1 MVCCVCI
8 RSIQVPDLD
17 WDKKFHKM
25 AKETEGF
32 SGREIAK
39 LAISWQVCT
48 LTGLKPGYILF
59 GYDVKTCLLLKFLV
73 MNLII
78 F

>member
-1 MVCCVCI
+1 MRYRVVCCVCI

-48 LTGLKPGYILF
+48 ITELKPRSTRLHF
-59 GYDVKTCLLLKFLV
+59 VWV
-73 MNLII
+73 
-78 F
+78 

>member
-1 MVCCVCI
+1 
-8 RSIQVPDLD
+8 
-17 WDKKFHKM
+17 M